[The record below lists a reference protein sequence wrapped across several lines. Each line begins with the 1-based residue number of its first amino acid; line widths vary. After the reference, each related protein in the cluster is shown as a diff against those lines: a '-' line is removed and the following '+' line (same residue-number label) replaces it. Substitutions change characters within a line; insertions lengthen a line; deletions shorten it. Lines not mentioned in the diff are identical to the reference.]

1 MLAVS
6 TAELRRVEFRGREPL
21 SVRLDFCCIE
31 NFRALQQVR
40 LGFDDTTLLVG
51 ENGCGKSSLL
61 KAIEVCLGRGAPC
74 GDFSLSPRDFHR
86 TRDRRFSKQLT
97 IELGF
102 IEQEDATESSYPKLR
117 DPALLTANGWIEIVL
132 KVQARRLNDTD
143 PPEVEFSIT
152 GPGGPCQDPTK
163 VLAELRRVLPYLT
176 IKQNFERPKAEDGMS
191 AEERAR
197 QEVEWHV
204 RAALNEIVDTD
215 ELPVETLQ
223 QVHQALDD
231 VVARFEG
238 RASEEPRDSET
249 LILAPMSSST
259 SWQALATLLK
269 GSGAR
274 SYAMLAFVAAFLRA
288 SGVHTFD
295 TDVHPIVA
303 IQEPEANLH
312 PLMVSAVWDLV
323 QRLPTQKLVT
333 TNSGD
338 LLAAAS
344 IDGLRR
350 LVRDADGR
358 VKVFM
363 VPNDQMSLDDLRKVA
378 YHLRVRRGTALFMR
392 TWILVEGESEFWLLT
407 EAARAMDIDLRQ
419 EGIDCLEFA
428 QSGLIPLA
436 TLANHLGIDWQML
449 ADGDRAGEQ
458 YRQQAEP
465 LTQAGLGQIAI
476 LRDHDLEHL
485 MWNHGYAS
493 VYRQAAGITG
503 KSRKDK
509 AHDVIPIAIKM
520 HSKPRLALMLG
531 DAMRAPDSPGVP
543 KPLADII
550 LQAVARARAHG
561 P

>member
-1 MLAVS
+1 M
-6 TAELRRVEFRGREPL
+6 
-21 SVRLDFCCIE
+21 RLDFCYIE
-31 NFRALQQVR
+31 NFRALQRVR
-40 LGFDDTTLLVG
+40 LGFDDTTLLIG

-61 KAIEVCLGRGAPC
+61 KAVEICLGRGAPT
-74 GDFSLSPRDFHR
+74 GGFSLSPRDFHR
-86 TRDRRFSKQLT
+86 PRAGKPSERLT

-102 IEQEDATESSYPKLR
+102 IEREGAAESSYPKLR
-117 DPALLTANGWIEIVL
+117 EPSLLTINGWLEFTL
-132 KVQARRLNDTD
+132 KLEGRRVNDTD
-143 PPEVEFSIT
+143 APEIEFVIE
-152 GPGGPCQDPTK
+152 GPGGVCKHPAE
-163 VLAELRRVLPYLT
+163 VLTELRRVLPYLT
-176 IKQNFERPKAEDGMS
+176 VRQNFDRPRPDDGLS

-204 RAALNEIVDTD
+204 RSALD
-215 ELPVETLQ
+215 EMMDSDGLSEETLQ
-223 QVHQALDD
+223 HVHRALDE
-231 VVARFEG
+231 VVERFAG
-238 RASEEPRDSET
+238 RVSDEPRDSES
-249 LILAPMSSST
+249 LILAPMSSAT

-288 SGVHTFD
+288 SGVQAFES
-295 TDVHPIVA
+295 DVHPVVA

-333 TNSGD
+333 TNSAD

-350 LVRDADGR
+350 LVRDTDGR
-358 VKVFM
+358 VQVFM
-363 VPNDQMSLDDLRKVA
+363 VPHDQMSLDDLRKVA

-392 TWILVEGESEFWLLT
+392 VWILVEGESEFWLLS

-436 TLANHLGIDWQML
+436 ALANHLGIEWQML
-449 ADGDRAGEQ
+449 TDGDRAGQQ
-458 YRQQAEP
+458 YSQQAEP
-465 LTQAGLGQIAI
+465 LAQAGLGRIAV

-485 MWNHGYAS
+485 MWNHGYAE

-503 KSRKDK
+503 KSRRDRP
-509 AHDVIPIAIKM
+509 HDVIPIAIKM

-531 DAMRAPDSPGVP
+531 DAMRAPNSPGVP
-543 KPLADII
+543 KPLAEII
-550 LQAVARARAHG
+550 DYAVARARAHG

>member
-1 MLAVS
+1 M
-6 TAELRRVEFRGREPL
+6 
-21 SVRLDFCCIE
+21 RLDFCYIE

-40 LGFDDTTLLVG
+40 LGFDDTTLLIG

-61 KAIEVCLGRGAPC
+61 KAVEVCLGRGAPN
-74 GDFSLSPRDFHR
+74 GGFSLSPRDFHR
-86 TRDRRFSKQLT
+86 PREAQPSERLT

-102 IEQEDATESSYPKLR
+102 IEQEGAAESSYPKLR
-117 DPALLTANGWIEIVL
+117 EPALLTTNGWLEFTL
-132 KVQARRLNDTD
+132 KVQARRVNDTD
-143 PPEVEFSIT
+143 QPEIVFALE
-152 GPGGPCQDPTK
+152 GPGGVCTHPNEI
-163 VLAELRRVLPYLT
+163 LAELRRVLPYLT
-176 IKQNFERPKAEDGMS
+176 IRQHFDRPKPEDGLS

-197 QEVEWHV
+197 REVEWHV
-204 RAALNEIVDTD
+204 RAALDEMVDSD
-215 ELPVETLQ
+215 GLSQETLQ
-223 QVHQALDD
+223 HVHRALDE
-231 VVARFEG
+231 VVERFEG
-238 RASEEPRDSET
+238 RVSNEPRDSEA
-249 LILAPMSSST
+249 LILAPMSSAT

-274 SYAMLAFVAAFLRA
+274 SYAMLAFVSAFLRA
-288 SGVHTFD
+288 SGVQAFES
-295 TDVHPIVA
+295 DVHPLVA

-333 TNSGD
+333 TNSAD

-350 LVRDADGR
+350 LVRDTDGR
-358 VKVFM
+358 VQVFM

-392 TWILVEGESEFWLLT
+392 VWILVEGESEFWLLS

-436 TLANHLGIDWQML
+436 TLANHLGIEWQML
-449 ADGDRAGEQ
+449 TDGDRAGEQ

-465 LTQAGLGQIAI
+465 LAQAGLGRVAV

-485 MWNHGYAS
+485 MWNHGYAG

-503 KSRKDK
+503 KSRRDK

-531 DAMRAPDSPGVP
+531 DAMRASNSPGVP
-543 KPLADII
+543 KPLAEII
-550 LQAVARARAHG
+550 EYAVARARAHG